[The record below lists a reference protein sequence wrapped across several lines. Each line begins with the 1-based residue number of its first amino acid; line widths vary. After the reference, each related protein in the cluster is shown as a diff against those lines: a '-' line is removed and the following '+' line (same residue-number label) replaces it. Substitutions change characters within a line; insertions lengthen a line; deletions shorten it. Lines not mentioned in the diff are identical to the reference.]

1 MLGLG
6 AALVQKLSLDA
17 YYGWLLDGAE
27 RSDRKSLERCFEV
40 RNCLGI
46 DAAGLAEL
54 YANTEIDELVLSSC
68 CEAMLKAADGPPLD
82 VASADELKY
91 LEARL
96 AARPGVGAAI
106 VAAASVEV

>member
-1 MLGLG
+1 MAAWDVARSG
-6 AALVQKLSLDA
+6 A
-17 YYGWLLDGAE
+17 GWASPAWRE
-27 RSDRKSLERCFEV
+27 AF
-40 RNCLGI
+40 
-46 DAAGLAEL
+46 
-54 YANTEIDELVLSSC
+54 VLSSC